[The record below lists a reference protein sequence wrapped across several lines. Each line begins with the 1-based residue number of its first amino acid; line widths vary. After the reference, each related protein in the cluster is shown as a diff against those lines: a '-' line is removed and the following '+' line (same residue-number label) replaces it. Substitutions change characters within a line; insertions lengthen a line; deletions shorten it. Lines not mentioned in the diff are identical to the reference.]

1 MEKRSQ
7 YWQMVRGLCIL
18 AVIMIHCPTGQ
29 NYSNYEYVG
38 WVVLR
43 QFINFPVAVFI
54 FLAGY
59 FTKPEKTQ
67 GNYSNYL
74 VKRGGERLLLPYLT
88 WSCIYLIKDAIFGQ
102 GTIKHAIYALLCGK
116 AVAPFYYIIV
126 MLQLTVITPWLVKHR
141 RGWMYLIT
149 PVYLVAIYIYNIVCG
164 TTPLFYETLFPAWFF
179 FYIFGMDCRNGKWD
193 RLISKISFSWIFWGL
208 GFSFVETAVL
218 KSFGCV
224 DGFIVSQ
231 IRFCSFLFATVVILL
246 LLKKEKNMKKN
257 IITII
262 GDCSYGI
269 FYSHMLIMWI
279 VRKGIEIVGL
289 NNNWLV
295 FFGLC
300 FIFTALGSLAFV
312 KIVQIIAQ
320 KIKCKKILAVIGF

>member
-1 MEKRSQ
+1 M
-7 YWQMVRGLCIL
+7 
-18 AVIMIHCPTGQ
+18 
-29 NYSNYEYVG
+29 
-38 WVVLR
+38 
-43 QFINFPVAVFI
+43 
-54 FLAGY
+54 
-59 FTKPEKTQ
+59 
-67 GNYSNYL
+67 
-74 VKRGGERLLLPYLT
+74 
-88 WSCIYLIKDAIFGQ
+88 IKDAIFGQ